1 VLAPTIAH
9 RHTAHEPTGVEIE
22 SGDAR
27 QRIGGHVG
35 DTTARGGRP
44 GSLTADIRL
53 AQAKRQQEGPER
65 GVSGFMKSRD
75 RWGQRRLAA
84 AGRSAPDDDQVGAS
98 KGDPLPFG
106 QVAPAKD
113 VLPVG
118 VDGDL
123 DRLG

>member
-1 VLAPTIAH
+1 MMCRCSALPGWDNSRARVC
-9 RHTAHEPTGVEIE
+9 E
-22 SGDAR
+22 SSLKSGWPRSTPCQAT
-27 QRIGGHVG
+27 VG
-35 DTTARGGRP
+35 
-44 GSLTADIRL
+44 
-53 AQAKRQQEGPER
+53 
-65 GVSGFMKSRD
+65 
-75 RWGQRRLAA
+75 LAA